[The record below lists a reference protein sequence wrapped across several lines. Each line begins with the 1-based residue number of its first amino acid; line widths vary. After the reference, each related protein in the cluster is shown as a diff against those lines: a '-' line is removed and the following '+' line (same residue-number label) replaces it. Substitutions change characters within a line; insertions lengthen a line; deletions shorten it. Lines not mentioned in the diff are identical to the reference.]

1 MSTSSCRPLS
11 TYPSST
17 KACVIMQC
25 CTSSPKSREFSRQKS
40 DVLSCFASRCTGQ
53 LKSHLNRSLTL
64 SLCNDKWLKSKKL
77 ITSGIATTSK
87 MPSNITNRS
96 LRSKIL
102 TKIFQAN
109 QRKVVKEIRK
119 GERLRSPSHSL
130 KQETHTPLA
139 A

>member
-1 MSTSSCRPLS
+1 MSINSCRPLS
-11 TYPSST
+11 TYHSST

-25 CTSSPKSREFSRQKS
+25 CTSSLKSRESLRQKS
-40 DVLSCFASRCTGQ
+40 DVRYCFASRCIGQ
-53 LKSHLNRSLTL
+53 LKSHLNRSPTL
-64 SLCNDKWLKSKKL
+64 SPCNDKWLKSKKL

-119 GERLRSPSHSL
+119 GERLRSPRLSL
-130 KQETHTPLA
+130 KQETHTPLVA
-139 A
+139 